1 MPRPETSI
9 GRDGPIVDVR
19 IWIGPEHEEALKLRA
34 YQTPRPLSVSGPVDT
49 GAQMTAIQQVLA
61 QGMGLPVH
69 DWVGLRSSVLG
80 TEARDAP
87 IYLMRMTFGS
97 IEDPN
102 PPKWRMIRSVG
113 VTLVSPG
120 ALVLIGQDL
129 LATCRFTY
137 DGRKRRLT
145 MSY

>member
-1 MPRPETSI
+1 MPRLETPI
-9 GRDGPIVDVR
+9 GRDGPIIDVR
-19 IWIGPEHEEALKLRA
+19 IWIGPEHQEALRVRGLQA
-34 YQTPRPLSVSGPVDT
+34 SRPFSVPGLLDT
-49 GAQMTAIQQVLA
+49 GAQMTAIQQNLA

-80 TEARDAP
+80 TEERDAP
-87 IYLMRMTFGS
+87 VYLMRMTFGS
-97 IEDPN
+97 IEAPD
-102 PPKWRMIRSVG
+102 PPKWRILSAVG
-113 VTLVSPG
+113 VTVVSPG

-145 MSY
+145 ISY